1 MRFIQN
7 PSHRVVAVY
16 AACGLAIGFIFLPL
30 IPLVRI
36 LGLPRDS
43 SVGIAIFG
51 LMPLLLIVLG
61 LSYPRFLINLLGLI
75 VAMLSWALGYAV
87 ASLLMGFGSSC
98 IVFSLVIMAPLVLPA
113 YFILTL
119 LVFVLANSWR
129 PSRHGA

>member
-7 PSHRVVAVY
+7 SSHRVVAVY

-36 LGLPRDS
+36 LGFPRDS
-43 SVGIAIFG
+43 SLGIAILG
-51 LMPLLLIVLG
+51 LMPLLLVVLG
-61 LSYPRFLINLLGLI
+61 LAYPRFLINLLGLI
-75 VAMLSWALGYAV
+75 VAILTWALGYAV

>member
-7 PSHRVVAVY
+7 SSHRVVAVY